1 MINKQSGLGAFLVTR
16 RRPVAI
22 KYSEQGVQPARTSA
36 CSPCPVDALDW
47 DDLRFF
53 RQVANSGSF
62 RAAAEAERV
71 SVNTV
76 RARVEKLEAGYGAP
90 LLRRTRTG
98 CTTTDAGEEVLRIAQ
113 DMRSATLASRRK
125 AAGDVLVAP
134 GEVRL
139 SCSEGLGLLWL
150 TPRLSLLSET
160 LGGLTANLRLDY
172 DLSRDRTPEVD
183 IGLTFTPP
191 GDPDMIICKLATLHY
206 MVFASGAY
214 LRANGTPATLDEMKR
229 HRIVEQVTP
238 GVNSWL
244 ETYFLGTDRP
254 PGLVPIRTNSS
265 LSQLWAVAN
274 GAGIAPMPTY
284 VRAVTRNVLPVD
296 PPLNLRFDLYCA
308 FHPSGRGSPAI
319 EATLAWLRRC
329 FDPILYPWFR
339 SEFVHPNDFVR
350 ADQDGRVIT
359 LFDNL
364 IDPVLPDEG

>member
-1 MINKQSGLGAFLVTR
+1 MA
-16 RRPVAI
+16 RPPRVAI
-22 KYSEQGVQPARTSA
+22 KYSEQGVQAAPT
-36 CSPCPVDALDW
+36 PEPLLCPVDSLDW

-53 RQVANSGSF
+53 RQVATTGSL
-62 RAAAEAERV
+62 RAAAVAEHV

-76 RARVEKLEAGYGAP
+76 RARIEKLESGYGAP

-113 DMRSATLASRRK
+113 DMRSATLTSTRKASR
-125 AAGDVLVAP
+125 DVLVAP

-150 TPRLSLLSET
+150 TPRLSLLSES

-172 DLSRDRTPEVD
+172 DLSKDRTREVD

-191 GDPDMIICKLATLHY
+191 GDPDMIISKLATLHY
-206 MVFASGAY
+206 MVFASSAY
-214 LRANGTPATLDEMKR
+214 LRANGTPTSLDDMKR

-238 GVNSWL
+238 GVSSWL
-244 ETYFLGTDRP
+244 GDYFLGSEKP
-254 PGLVPIRTNSS
+254 PGRVPIRTNSS

-296 PPLNLRFDLYCA
+296 PPLGLRFDLFCTY
-308 FHPSGRGSPAI
+308 HPSGRGSPAI
-319 EATLAWLRRC
+319 QATLAWLRHC
-329 FDPILYPWFR
+329 FDPSAYPWFR
-339 SEFVHPNDFVR
+339 SDFVHPNDFTR
-350 ADQDGRVIT
+350 LHDDSRVIS

-364 IDPVLPDEG
+364 IDPAPGER